1 MYKNFFVTMSLAA
14 MFLIACQQKETNQP
28 REIDAVLSEQKEY
41 IRTDDSKRLAYWVPE
56 KDTISCQL
64 TIFKRNDTELIIE
77 RDTSWYSYC
86 YAVKDGVK
94 RKLVFGQEY
103 LDEGAAELTYYAYD
117 RYLYIVGDIK
127 PNSNG
132 WTCRYSLY
140 RIDKGDFSLKFIY
153 SGAAIHFSPH
163 EIIVADARLTNPDAD
178 CTADE
183 VWVMHDVHFDVN
195 GNKIREDKKE
205 YDYKR
210 MEQKYGE
217 DFVNTTGIEE

>member
-1 MYKNFFVTMSLAA
+1 MKNFFLLFCLFLLLASCGQIKKENVPVVSVDT
-14 MFLIACQQKETNQP
+14 IALNDTP
-28 REIDAVLSEQKEY
+28 ATAVGIE
-41 IRTDDSKRLAYWVPE
+41 
-56 KDTISCQL
+56 DTISRQL

-153 SGAAIHFSPH
+153 AGAAIHFSPH

>member
-1 MYKNFFVTMSLAA
+1 MKNFFLLFCLFLLLASCGQIKKENVPVVSVDT
-14 MFLIACQQKETNQP
+14 IALNDTP
-28 REIDAVLSEQKEY
+28 ATAVGIE
-41 IRTDDSKRLAYWVPE
+41 
-56 KDTISCQL
+56 DTISRQL

-153 SGAAIHFSPH
+153 PGAAIHFSPH

>member
-1 MYKNFFVTMSLAA
+1 MKNFFLLFCLFLLLASCGQIKKENVPVVSVDT
-14 MFLIACQQKETNQP
+14 IALNDTP
-28 REIDAVLSEQKEY
+28 ATAVGME
-41 IRTDDSKRLAYWVPE
+41 
-56 KDTISCQL
+56 DTISCQL

-163 EIIVADARLTNPDAD
+163 EIIVSDARLTNPDAD

>member
-1 MYKNFFVTMSLAA
+1 MKNFFLLFCLFLLLASCGQIKKENVPVVSIDT
-14 MFLIACQQKETNQP
+14 IALNDTP
-28 REIDAVLSEQKEY
+28 ATAVGIE
-41 IRTDDSKRLAYWVPE
+41 
-56 KDTISCQL
+56 DTISRQL